1 MDLSTDLTDLDLDLG
16 DPGSWPAAVR
26 AVCFALVGFTVL
38 GLGHLLALA
47 DKRSELARAESREQ
61 ELRDEF
67 DSKRDRAASLDVH
80 RVEHD
85 QAVAALA
92 AAMRRLPRDTEIPG
106 LIDDISYA
114 AIANHLVISRMDLG
128 DERRADLY
136 LELPIA
142 IAVGGDYSD
151 LAAFVGDIAGLTRR
165 VTLHDFD
172 LVPRTGPGDLVLSIE
187 ARTYRYGG
195 ETRSDQLSGMSR

>member
-1 MDLSTDLTDLDLDLG
+1 MDLSMDLTDLDLG
-16 DPGSWPAAVR
+16 DPGSWPVAVR
-26 AVCFALVGFTVL
+26 ALCFALVGIAVL
-38 GLGHLLALA
+38 GLGYLLVLA

-61 ELRDEF
+61 ELRNEF
-67 DSKRDRAASLDVH
+67 NSKRNRAASLDLH

-85 QAVAALA
+85 HAVAALA
-92 AAMRRLPRDTEIPG
+92 GVMQRLPRDTEIPG

-114 AIANHLVISRMDLG
+114 AITNRLVIEGMDLG

-136 LELPIA
+136 LELPID
-142 IAVGGDYSD
+142 IAVGGDYSN
-151 LAAFVGDIAGLTRR
+151 LAAFVGAIAGLTRR
-165 VTLHDFD
+165 VTLHDFE

-195 ETRSDQLSGMSR
+195 ETEPDQTWESPR